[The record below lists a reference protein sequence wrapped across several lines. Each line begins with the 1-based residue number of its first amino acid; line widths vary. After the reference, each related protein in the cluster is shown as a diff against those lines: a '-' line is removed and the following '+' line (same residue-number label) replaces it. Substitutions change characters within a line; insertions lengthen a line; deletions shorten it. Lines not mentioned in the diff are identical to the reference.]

1 MTSNSDLRQ
10 GAESIARLQTE
21 VDEAKFALDEAY
33 ADAASSGYSKTAL
46 RKAMK
51 IHGLTADKRAKH
63 EQEQTDLE
71 LYLAEI
77 EGREAAE

>member
-10 GAESIARLQTE
+10 RAESIARLQTE
-21 VDEAKFALDEAY
+21 VDEAKLALDEAY
-33 ADAASSGYSKTAL
+33 VDAALSGYSKTAL